1 MNVGL
6 SEKVKATPEDTQMI
20 NPKLLRNIAVYGV
33 SLPTFAASP
42 AVAKATVYMPSHVAA
57 RMLGGRAARHVISQ
71 SVEAQPS
78 SSQSSEDTPHAA

>member
-1 MNVGL
+1 
-6 SEKVKATPEDTQMI
+6 MI

-57 RMLGGRAARHVISQ
+57 RMLGGRAAKPAHTADATQSQ
-71 SVEAQPS
+71 
-78 SSQSSEDTPHAA
+78 QSGDTPHAA

>member
-1 MNVGL
+1 
-6 SEKVKATPEDTQMI
+6 MI

-57 RMLGGRAARHVISQ
+57 RMLGGRAAKHVTSQ
-71 SVEAQPS
+71 PIEVQQT
-78 SSQSSEDTPHAA
+78 QSSEDTPHAA

>member
-1 MNVGL
+1 
-6 SEKVKATPEDTQMI
+6 MI

-71 SVEAQPS
+71 PVEAQP
-78 SSQSSEDTPHAA
+78 SQSSEDTPHAA